1 MQTPNKQPNNDYELQ
16 NMNSLDKQRSEIAT
30 GTNKKNQDL
39 NILDHSKP
47 YVLYSSKSKATDNK
61 QSGKKKLLEAM
72 IAIPNMPKTYREY
85 KSVE

>member
-1 MQTPNKQPNNDYELQ
+1 
-16 NMNSLDKQRSEIAT
+16 MNSLEKQKSEMVS

-39 NILDHSKP
+39 KIVDQSKP

>member
-1 MQTPNKQPNNDYELQ
+1 MV
-16 NMNSLDKQRSEIAT
+16 S

-39 NILDHSKP
+39 KIVDNSKP

>member
-1 MQTPNKQPNNDYELQ
+1 
-16 NMNSLDKQRSEIAT
+16 MNSLEKQKSEMVS

-39 NILDHSKP
+39 KIVDNSKP